1 MYEIN
6 IVKTDTPQ
14 SERLDH
20 RIEVK
25 ESSYITWV

>member
-6 IVKTDTPQ
+6 IVKTDTSQ

-20 RIEVK
+20 WIEAK